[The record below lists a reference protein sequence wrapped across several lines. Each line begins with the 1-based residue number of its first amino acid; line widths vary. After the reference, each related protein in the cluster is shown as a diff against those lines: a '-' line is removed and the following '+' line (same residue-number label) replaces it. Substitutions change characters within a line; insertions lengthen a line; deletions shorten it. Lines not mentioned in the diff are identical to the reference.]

1 MVQESCEYYELVQD
15 EGVMEMVER
24 SVYGGG
30 GVLDRN
36 GMDGPG
42 ALGEKMSNSGVGD

>member
-1 MVQESCEYYELVQD
+1 M
-15 EGVMEMVER
+15 
-24 SVYGGG
+24 GGSRG